1 MREVDQG
8 LSSFIKLLVS
18 RIVGGV
24 AMEDAGR
31 TTSNVHVV
39 DSYSHSW
46 KATMSRE
53 MHVLAMLRFSFE
65 YQHDIGAHGLSCR
78 KRCRHDLFG
87 CVRRACIQPMLL
99 SRF

>member
-53 MHVLAMLRFSFE
+53 MH
-65 YQHDIGAHGLSCR
+65 DIGAHGLSCR